1 MKIWTK
7 RIDIDCLIQ
16 FLNGDYIELIIRK
29 RIIIRKSIFQKKEKK
44 IRRNISIRVKN
55 FVPSHCRPLKTIKK
69 KLPISFL
76 PLLNR
81 DPRNEFP
88 DEKG

>member
-29 RIIIRKSIFQKKEKK
+29 RIIIRKSIFQKK
-44 IRRNISIRVKN
+44 
-55 FVPSHCRPLKTIKK
+55 KK
-69 KLPISFL
+69 KYEETLASV
-76 PLLNR
+76 
-81 DPRNEFP
+81 
-88 DEKG
+88 

>member
-29 RIIIRKSIFQKKEKK
+29 RIIIRKSIFQKKKK

-69 KLPISFL
+69 KTPNFFF
-76 PLLNR
+76 PLA
-81 DPRNEFP
+81 
-88 DEKG
+88 K

>member
-7 RIDIDCLIQ
+7 PTDIDCLIQ
-16 FLNGDYIELIIRK
+16 FFNSDYIELIIRK
-29 RIIIRKSIFQKKEKK
+29 RIIIRESIFRKK
-44 IRRNISIRVKN
+44 RRNITIHVKN
-55 FVPSHCRPLKTIKK
+55 SVPSHCRVKNHKK
-69 KLPISFL
+69 KLPISFF

-81 DPRNEFP
+81 DPLNEFP

>member
-29 RIIIRKSIFQKKEKK
+29 RIIIRKSIFQKKKK
-44 IRRNISIRVKN
+44 YEETLASV
-55 FVPSHCRPLKTIKK
+55 
-69 KLPISFL
+69 
-76 PLLNR
+76 
-81 DPRNEFP
+81 
-88 DEKG
+88 